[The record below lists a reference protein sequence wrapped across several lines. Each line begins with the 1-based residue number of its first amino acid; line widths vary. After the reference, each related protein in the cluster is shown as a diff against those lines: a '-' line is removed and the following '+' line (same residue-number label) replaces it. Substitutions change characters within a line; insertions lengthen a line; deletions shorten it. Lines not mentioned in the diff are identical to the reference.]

1 MNKPNS
7 NRVCRECGE
16 PFLGR
21 KAHAAFC
28 STTCRKTWNNRRAT
42 RGAQL
47 YDAVMAMRY
56 DREKAKELGIDWTF
70 VCRMAEMWN
79 GEDKGNDAPHG
90 KSYKNPCDLKE
101 ELGAVVN
108 GRYVCTDKTGR
119 RA

>member
-79 GEDKGNDAPHG
+79 GEDD
-90 KSYKNPCDLKE
+90 
-101 ELGAVVN
+101 
-108 GRYVCTDKTGR
+108 RR
-119 RA
+119 RAIEMTLRHKWYWSPHCMRCSL